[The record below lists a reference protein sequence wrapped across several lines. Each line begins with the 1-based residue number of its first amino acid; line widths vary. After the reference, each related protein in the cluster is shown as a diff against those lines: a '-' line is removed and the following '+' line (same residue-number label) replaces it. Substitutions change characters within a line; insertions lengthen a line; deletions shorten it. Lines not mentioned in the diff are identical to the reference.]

1 MMKAKRNKK
10 YNPLNHRIN
19 ANAMADTITLSK
31 PVPAVS
37 ADRLNAQ
44 IHAAL
49 EAITKGAG
57 QPVHFDVL
65 ASTVDLVFMMAMN
78 LFQDA
83 YADDIQQ
90 ARQAMFRLKDRF
102 HATGKFGFDGAG
114 YNAVKQ
120 LIVIHDELIK
130 NVTGA
135 EVLTFMKARASAIR
149 SGNFH
154 RLDIE
159 RLAA

>member
-1 MMKAKRNKK
+1 MKKRTKK
-10 YNPLNHRIN
+10 YNPASHRIN
-19 ANAMADTITLSK
+19 AYAVADTIRLAK
-31 PVPAVS
+31 PVPADS

-49 EAITKGAG
+49 EAITKGIG
-57 QPVHFDVL
+57 QPVHFDAL
-65 ASTVDLVFMMAMN
+65 ASTVDLVFMMDMN

-83 YADDIQQ
+83 YADDIKQ

-102 HATGKFGFDGAG
+102 YKHGVFGFDGEG
-114 YNAVKQ
+114 YNAIKQ

-135 EVLTFMKARASAIR
+135 EVLQFMKARASAIR

-154 RLDIE
+154 RSDIE